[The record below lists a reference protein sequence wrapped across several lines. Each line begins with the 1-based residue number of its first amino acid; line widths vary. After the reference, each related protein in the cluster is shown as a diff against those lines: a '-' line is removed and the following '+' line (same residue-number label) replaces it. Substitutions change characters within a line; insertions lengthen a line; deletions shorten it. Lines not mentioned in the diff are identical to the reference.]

1 MWFIFPQI
9 QGLGFSETSKRYAVK
24 DLREAEAFMTQLLLG
39 NRLVTICEAL
49 MQNKN
54 NDACSIFGSP
64 DNMKLL
70 SCMTL
75 FSSAKNAHPVF
86 TEVAEKFFGG
96 AKDDRTLRI
105 INAAI

>member
-9 QGLGFSETSKRYAVK
+9 QGLGFSETSKWYAVK
-24 DLREAEAFMTQLLLG
+24 DLREAEAFITTRLLG

-54 NDACSIFGSP
+54 NDAYSIFGSP
-64 DNMKLL
+64 DDMKLL

-75 FSSAKNAHPVF
+75 FSSVKNAHPVF
-86 TEVAEKFFGG
+86 TEVAQKFFGG
-96 AKDDRTLRI
+96 AKDGRTLRI